1 MKFSVSREKFIGSL
15 GVAVRGVSTRSAIQ
29 TLAGIRL
36 EAKQD
41 GGVELQATD
50 MELGVRVQSEAQVER
65 PGIVVLPGRLLL
77 DVVRSLPKDDLS
89 LEYRSTEGDVEVV
102 SGPARFHLRTLPADE
117 FPKLPEVGDTAIMR
131 VPSQAF
137 VETISR
143 VARAAS
149 RDETRPHLT
158 GVLVSASEKELRMVA
173 TDSYRLS
180 VKETSLDE
188 PLEGS
193 LEANVPARTLQ
204 ELARISSSEGGD
216 RIEIAALEHQVIFQ
230 VGEVTLS
237 SRLVEGRFPNY
248 KQLLP
253 DQFEHELHVNGPEL
267 TEVVRRISLL
277 AQKNAPL
284 RMRFADGTLEVSA
297 QTPDIGEAS
306 EALPVPFE
314 GEALEIGFNPEFLR
328 EGLESAESD
337 DLILKLISPLRPGLI
352 QSGDDGGF
360 IYLVMPIRLNV

>member
-15 GVAVRGVSTRSAIQ
+15 GIAARGVSTRSAIQ
-29 TLAGIRL
+29 TLAGIHL
-36 EAKQD
+36 EA
-41 GGVELQATD
+41 GSAGVELQATD
-50 MELGVRVQSEAQVER
+50 MELGIRVSAQGSVER
-65 PGIVVLPGRLLL
+65 EGTVVLPGRLLL

-89 LEYRSTEGDVEVV
+89 VEYRSSEGDVELVC
-102 SGPARFHLRTLPADE
+102 GPSRFHLRTLPADE
-117 FPKLPEVGDTAIMR
+117 FPKLPEIGDAGIMR
-131 VPSQAF
+131 VPAQAF
-137 VETISR
+137 VETIAR
-143 VARAAS
+143 VARSAS
-149 RDETRPHLT
+149 RDKTRPHLT
-158 GVLVSASEKELRMVA
+158 GVLVSAAERELRMVA

-180 VKETSLDE
+180 VKETALDE
-188 PLEGS
+188 PLDGT

-204 ELARISSSEGGD
+204 ELSRIAAGD
-216 RIEIAALEHQVIFQ
+216 GAERIEIVALEHQVIFR
-230 VGEVTLS
+230 VGAVTLS

-253 DQFEHELHVNGPEL
+253 DQFEHELRVNGPEL
-267 TEVVRRISLL
+267 LEVVRRISLL

-284 RMRFADGTLEVSA
+284 RLRFADGTLEVSA

-306 EALPVPFE
+306 ESLPVPFE
-314 GEALEIGFNPEFLR
+314 GEQLEIGFNPEFLR
-328 EGLESAESD
+328 DGLESAESD

>member
-15 GVAVRGVSTRSAIQ
+15 GVAARGVSTRSAIQ
-29 TLAGIRL
+29 TLAGVRL
-36 EAKQD
+36 EAGS

-50 MELGVRVQSEAQVER
+50 MELGIRVGAEASVER
-65 PGIVVLPGRLLL
+65 EGTVVLPGRLLL

-89 LEYRSTEGDVEVV
+89 LEYRSSEGDVEVV
-102 SGPARFHLRTLPADE
+102 SGPSRFHLRTLPADE
-117 FPKLPEVGDTAIMR
+117 FPKLPEIGDASIMR
-131 VPSQAF
+131 VPAAAF
-137 VETISR
+137 VETIGR
-143 VARAAS
+143 VARSAS

-158 GVLVSASEKELRMVA
+158 GVLVSAAERELRMVA

-180 VKETSLDE
+180 VKETSLDAA
-188 PLEGS
+188 LDGS

-204 ELARISSSEGGD
+204 ELARISASEGGD
-216 RIEIAALEHQVIFQ
+216 EIEIAALEHQVIFR

-253 DQFEHELHVNGPEL
+253 DAFEHELHLNGPEVS
-267 TEVVRRISLL
+267 EVVR
-277 AQKNAPL
+277 
-284 RMRFADGTLEVSA
+284 EVSA

-306 EALPVPFE
+306 ESLPVPFN

-328 EGLESAESD
+328 DGLESAESD
-337 DLILKLISPLRPGLI
+337 DLVFKLISPLRPGLI
-352 QSGDDGGF
+352 QSGEQGGF
-360 IYLVMPIRLNV
+360 VYLVMPIRLNV